1 MRHQSLVSS
10 GFSLIEILIVVAVLG
25 ILLGIALPAYTEY
38 VAKGRRANATSTLLQ
53 AQQYMERFYL
63 ENRTYVNPDFANRF
77 GNIPA
82 TGTTHYNVTLNASAN
97 PPTYVLTITRANPG
111 PMNGDRCGNF
121 TLDNFGRRA
130 VINFDAS
137 RWSGPASATQAR
149 EYCWPGGG

>member
-1 MRHQSLVSS
+1 MRHQSLASS
-10 GFSLIEILIVVAVLG
+10 GFSLIEILIVVGILG

-38 VAKGRRANATSTLLQ
+38 VAKGQRANATSTLLQ
-53 AQQYMERFYL
+53 AQHYRERFYL

-82 TGTTHYNVTLNASAN
+82 TGTTHYNVTLNASA
-97 PPTYVLTITRANPG
+97 TYVLTMTRANPG

-137 RWSGPASATQAR
+137 RWYGPASATQAR
-149 EYCWPGGG
+149 AYCWPGGG